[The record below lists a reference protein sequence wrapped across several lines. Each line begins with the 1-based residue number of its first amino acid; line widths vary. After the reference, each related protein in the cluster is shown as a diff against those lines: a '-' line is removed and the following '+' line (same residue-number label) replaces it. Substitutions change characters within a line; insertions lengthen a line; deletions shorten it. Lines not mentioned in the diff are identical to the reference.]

1 MNGWSLALENFK
13 SIRRLNLL
21 EGRPLTL
28 LVGPNNAGKSSLL
41 QALLL
46 LKGTLTAP
54 ESVLTFRNRWVDL
67 GSYRDTVT
75 NTYAQEGIAF
85 RIELEG
91 GVMVGKEGERER
103 VRFRVDNREG
113 VLQMR
118 EFEGNSSHYDEM
130 AFFEQGGELFYEI
143 TTTQV
148 RYQRDENGVQRLGIA
163 QGGKISDRGVAL
175 WHGFLPIVELDAVD
189 AAAMRVGLLLTE
201 HEGFRGE
208 PWRSWP
214 LITEWLTH
222 LRYLGPLPTYPERVY
237 ALKPVARLETGG
249 MIDQAVQ
256 ILAQEQLQERL
267 ILQLNHWMGGE
278 GLGLVD
284 EIRIRRFPGRQGFF
298 VPETRIGRNWINLR
312 DAGLGV
318 AHSIPLV
325 LESLLADRGDMLLV
339 EQPELH
345 LPPRA
350 QAMTG
355 RFLSEM
361 ARAGRWFL
369 VETHSEAL
377 LQSVASSVRE
387 GVLPPDYVAI
397 YFCTLNS
404 EGMTTVVEIPLN
416 SEGYLPAPNE
426 WPGGFFD
433 TQMQQTLTR
442 R

>member
-46 LKGTLTAP
+46 LKGTLMAP
-54 ESVLTFRNRWVDL
+54 ETVLAFRNRWVDL

-75 NTYAQEGIAF
+75 TPYAQEGMAF
-85 RIELEG
+85 RLELEG
-91 GVMVGKEGERER
+91 GIMVGKEGERER

-113 VLQMR
+113 VLHMR
-118 EFEGNSSHYDEM
+118 EFEGSSSHYDEM
-130 AFFEQGGELFYEI
+130 SFFEQGGELFYEI

-148 RYQRDENGVQRLGIA
+148 RYQRDETGIQRLGIA
-163 QGGKISDRGVAL
+163 QGGKMSDRGVAL
-175 WHGFLPIVELDAVD
+175 WHGFLPIVELDAID

-214 LITEWLTH
+214 LITAWLTH
-222 LRYLGPLPTYPERVY
+222 LRYLGPLLAYPERVY
-237 ALKPVARLETGG
+237 TLKPVARLETGG
-249 MIDQAVQ
+249 LIEQAVQ

-267 ILQLNHWMGGE
+267 MLQLNRWLGNE
-278 GLGLVD
+278 GLGLAD
-284 EIRIRRFPGRQGFF
+284 EVRVRRFPGRQGFF
-298 VPETRIGRNWINLR
+298 VPEARIGRNWINLR
-312 DAGLGV
+312 DAGLGL

-325 LESLLADRGDMLLV
+325 LESLLADRGEMLMV

-345 LPPRA
+345 LPPRV
-350 QAMTG
+350 QAALG

-361 ARAGRWFL
+361 VRAGRWYL
-369 VETHSEAL
+369 IETHSEAL
-377 LQSVASSVRE
+377 LQSVATCVRE
-387 GVLPPDYVAI
+387 GLLPADYVAL
-397 YFCTLNS
+397 YFLSLNS
-404 EGMTTVVEIPLN
+404 EGMTTVMEIPLD
-416 SEGYLPAPNE
+416 SEGRLPSTAD
-426 WPGGFFD
+426 WPDGFFD
-433 TQMQQTLTR
+433 LSALQPAAR
-442 R
+442 P

>member
-28 LVGPNNAGKSSLL
+28 LVGPNNAGKSSVL
-41 QALLL
+41 QSLLL

-54 ESVLTFRNRWVDL
+54 ETVLTFRNRWVDL

-75 NTYAQEGIAF
+75 SAYAHEGMAF
-85 RIELEG
+85 RLELEG

-118 EFEGNSSHYDEM
+118 EFEGSSSHYDEM
-130 AFFEQGGELFYEI
+130 SFFEQGGELFYEI

-148 RYQRDENGVQRLGIA
+148 RYQRDEMGVQRLGVA
-163 QGGKISDRGVAL
+163 QGGKISDRGVAI

-214 LITEWLTH
+214 LITTWLTH
-222 LRYLGPLPTYPERVY
+222 LRYLAPLPAYPERVY
-237 ALKPVARLETGG
+237 TLKPIARLETGG

-267 ILQLNHWMGGE
+267 MIQLNRWLGSE
-278 GLGLVD
+278 NLGLAD

-298 VPETRIGRNWINLR
+298 VPEVRIGRNWINLR

-325 LESLLADRGDMLLV
+325 LESLLADRGEMLML

-345 LPPRA
+345 LPPRV
-350 QAMTG
+350 QTMIG
-355 RFLSEM
+355 RFLAEM
-361 ARAGRWFL
+361 TRAGRWFL

-377 LQSVASSVRE
+377 VQSVAACVRE
-387 GVLPPDYVAI
+387 GLIPADYVAL
-397 YFCTLNS
+397 YFFTLNS
-404 EGMTTVVEIPLN
+404 EGMSTVLDIPLD
-416 SEGYLPAPNE
+416 SEGRFPPPSE
-426 WPGGFFD
+426 WPVGFVDLSALQAPSRF
-433 TQMQQTLTR
+433 
-442 R
+442 